1 MGAFLETLLGNMY
14 GWFDFFYCRN
24 LSEHLW
30 GWDMN
35 IHGFTKSYVIIQ

>member
-30 GWDMN
+30 GM
-35 IHGFTKSYVIIQ
+35 GYEYTRLYKRAML